1 MKPILNIAGGVA
13 LILFG
18 ALYLRK
24 ALDRLFGARLEAWIN
39 QAAGNRL
46 RALLSGLGIS
56 LLAPSSTTMA
66 ALALHAIQSRQATT
80 RQMLAMIFGACI
92 GLTATIQLVALS
104 LTPYAPIIVLAGFV
118 IAQAG
123 RKPRTRQAGRM
134 ILGLGFIFL
143 GVLTIQTQ
151 LAPGSSA
158 YAGLLQGLAL
168 AGRHLWSMIL
178 AACLLS
184 MTMQSATATLALMMA
199 FAASQPIS
207 AAHLAAWVVGANLGI
222 GLTILIGGWGRTASR
237 QLGWGLVLAQGVAAA
252 LALEYSE
259 YLEWGLAA
267 LPGGRAHYIANLHT
281 SFNLLAALLGLPL
294 VNPLCALAVRLAP
307 ERPGGP
313 DSRYAAC
320 HVCRRPPESLALA
333 VAQVRLEIAH
343 YGRLVREHLAEAWKG
358 VVSLDDQATEE
369 VRGNRLPM
377 ERLSAEIQAFLAS
390 LTVGEGNQR
399 REFSE
404 PFTLARML
412 AELEIIQNT
421 IGNQLTHCA
430 RDLQLLEVPFSP
442 EGRAE
447 LDGYFQRVA
456 AAFDL
461 VLAALQDHAPAA
473 AREVLEQNR
482 QAGQLANDL
491 RDRHLARLQQR
502 VPGAFEISP
511 QHLDAIHILRDIH
524 NHLSHLVAAMN
535 EPGAESRGAPR
546 LA

>member
-24 ALDRLFGARLEAWIN
+24 ALDRLFGSRLEAWIN
-39 QAAGNRL
+39 QAARNRL

-56 LLAPSSTTMA
+56 LLAPSSTTIA

-104 LTPYAPIIVLAGFV
+104 LTPYAPTIVLAGFV

-143 GVLTIQTQ
+143 GVLIIQTQ

-168 AGRHLWSMIL
+168 AERHLWSMIL
-178 AACLLS
+178 ASCLLS
-184 MTMQSATATLALMMA
+184 VTMQSATATLALMMA

-207 AAHLAAWVVGANLGI
+207 AAHLAAWVVGTNLGI
-222 GLTILIGGWGRTASR
+222 GLTILLGGWGRTASR
-237 QLGWGLVLAQGVAAA
+237 QLGWGLVLAQCVTAA

-294 VNPLCALAVRLAP
+294 VNPLCALAIHLAP

-313 DSRYAAC
+313 DSRYATC

-343 YGRLVREHLAEAWKG
+343 YGRLVREHLAEAWQG
-358 VVSLDDQATEE
+358 VVSLDDHATEE
-369 VRGNRLPM
+369 VRKNRLPM

-390 LTVGEGNQR
+390 LTTGEGNQR

-447 LDGYFQRVA
+447 LDEYFQHVA

-461 VLAALQDHAPAA
+461 ALAALQNQAPAA
-473 AREVLEQNR
+473 AREVLDQNR
-482 QAGQLANDL
+482 QAGQQANLL

-524 NHLSHLVAAMN
+524 NHLAHLVAAMS
-535 EPGAESRGAPR
+535 GVAEESNGAPR
-546 LA
+546 PA